1 MIFLHPGMAKSA
13 TTSLQQL
20 VFARHPE
27 INYLGL
33 PAETEEVRAA
43 IRRICR
49 DDGLYWDEAAV
60 AAILGPRLASK
71 REVSLLSYENFTLY
85 ESTDKAVI
93 ADRLHALFPEARVFF
108 TIRRQQDVLPAWYL
122 QKCQKYLRSGH
133 FVSFDDWWAIKS
145 KRPHRSILDDLR
157 YGDVIA
163 AYAERFG
170 RENVAVF
177 LYEQLTEDAGV
188 FCRQLA
194 TFLGVDATVFEQLLG
209 AGHANPTIP
218 ARLLALGP
226 ALSYLPRSI
235 AAQIS
240 RRMLARGGSR
250 ARVQSDPRV
259 TETVR
264 SLVVESNRRLMR
276 DFQLPLERHG
286 YFL

>member
-60 AAILGPRLASK
+60 GAILGPLLSSA
-71 REVSLLSYENFTLY
+71 REASLLSYENFTLY
-85 ESTDKAVI
+85 ESTDKLVI

-122 QKCQKYLRSGH
+122 QKCQKYLRNGH

-170 RENVAVF
+170 RDNVAVF
-177 LYEQLTEDAGV
+177 LYEQLTEDAGA
-188 FCRQLA
+188 FCHELA
-194 TFLGVDATVFEQLLG
+194 AFLGVDAAVFEQLLS

-218 ARLLALGP
+218 ARLMALGP
-226 ALSYLPRSI
+226 ALSYLPRRI
-235 AAQIS
+235 AVKIS
-240 RRMLARGGSR
+240 KGMLGRGGSR
-250 ARVQSDPRV
+250 ARVKSDPSV
-259 TETVR
+259 KETIR
-264 SLVVESNRRLMR
+264 SLVVGSNRRLMR
-276 DFQLPLERHG
+276 DFGLPLERYG
-286 YFL
+286 YFV